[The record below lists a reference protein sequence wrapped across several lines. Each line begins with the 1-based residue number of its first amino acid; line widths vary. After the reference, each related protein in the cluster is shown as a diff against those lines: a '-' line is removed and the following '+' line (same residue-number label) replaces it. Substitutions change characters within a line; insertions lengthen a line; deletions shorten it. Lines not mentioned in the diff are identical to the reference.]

1 MEDYA
6 IIIGLQNYPGLG
18 QPALSG
24 PENDANSFRQWILDV
39 KGGNVPQANV
49 TTILSSDYPVLPGNP
64 INPVFNAKPAILD
77 VIGAFDAIR
86 MKSLENQNQNLG
98 PKVGNRLYIFMSGHG
113 IAPTPYGN
121 KIEKESGLLMSNVE
135 PTNIA
140 APHFHLPGAYAATW
154 FCENEVFEEVFLFM
168 DCCRDLT
175 IVPGLNIFFP
185 PKGNADKAKRFYAFA
200 TRWSRRARERT
211 INGKVQGIFTK
222 TLLMG
227 LNGAAAEPDPNDS
240 LSGVIT
246 GASLKSYL
254 YQNMKEFIHPDYRS
268 DPEFQEPDVD
278 YSPKANEGRDILIKR
293 VPLRKFPVKLRL
305 PVNAKG
311 EVTILYNGQVPVHQ
325 ISINATPV
333 EFDIQLPRGK
343 YLAIANIDNTA
354 KPTLFDVRGIEEI
367 MNEALV
373 DFTT

>member
-1 MEDYA
+1 MEDHA

-24 PENDANSFRQWILDV
+24 PENDANSFKEWILDAN
-39 KGGNVPQANV
+39 GGNVPSANV
-49 TTILSSDYPVLPGNP
+49 NTILSSDYPSVTGNP
-64 INPVFNAKPAILD
+64 TNSVFKVKPAILD
-77 VIGAFDAIR
+77 VIGAFEALR
-86 MKSLENQNQNLG
+86 VKSLENQNRNLG

-154 FCENEVFEEVFLFM
+154 FCENELFEEVFLFM

-175 IVPGLNIFFP
+175 IVPGLNIFLP

-211 INGKVQGIFTK
+211 INGKVQGVFTK

-227 LNGAAAEPDPNDS
+227 LYGAAAEPDPNDS
-240 LSGVIT
+240 SNGVIT

-254 YQNMKEFIHPDYRS
+254 YQNMKEFIHPDYRN
-268 DPEFQEPDVD
+268 DPELQEPDVD
-278 YSPKANEGRDILIKR
+278 YFPKANEGRDIVIKK
-293 VPLRKFPVKLRL
+293 VPIRRFPVKLKV
-305 PVNAKG
+305 PKTAKG
-311 EVTILYNGQVPVHQ
+311 DLIILYNGQTQVQ
-325 ISINATPV
+325 KISINAAPT

-354 KPTLFDVRGIEEI
+354 KPTLFDVRGIEETAS
-367 MNEALV
+367 EALV
-373 DFTT
+373 DLTV